1 MLQSR
6 IQKLSQGSVAKQPAA
21 GSTATVW
28 EQCHEL
34 AEGFSPGVGWK
45 VKKDM
50 SDEKVCTTPFAT
62 NGTPYLSLLSKRG
75 EVV

>member
-1 MLQSR
+1 
-6 IQKLSQGSVAKQPAA
+6 VAKQPAA

-50 SDEKVCTTPFAT
+50 SDEKVCTTLCHKRYP
-62 NGTPYLSLLSKRG
+62 LLEFVEQAR
-75 EVV
+75 